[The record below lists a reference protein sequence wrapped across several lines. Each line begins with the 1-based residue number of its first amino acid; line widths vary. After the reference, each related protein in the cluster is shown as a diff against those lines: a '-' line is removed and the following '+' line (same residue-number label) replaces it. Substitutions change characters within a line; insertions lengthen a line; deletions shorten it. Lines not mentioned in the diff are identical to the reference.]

1 MASPLPFT
9 ITDCARDAHELARE
23 VAQLR
28 EQLRSC
34 SRCYLEALAQLRRA
48 DTNPPV
54 PETDDDDGHNRIP

>member
-9 ITDCARDAHELARE
+9 ITEAGAETLELRAE
-23 VAQLR
+23 VERLR

-48 DTNPPV
+48 DANPPA
-54 PETDDDDGHNRIP
+54 PETDVDD